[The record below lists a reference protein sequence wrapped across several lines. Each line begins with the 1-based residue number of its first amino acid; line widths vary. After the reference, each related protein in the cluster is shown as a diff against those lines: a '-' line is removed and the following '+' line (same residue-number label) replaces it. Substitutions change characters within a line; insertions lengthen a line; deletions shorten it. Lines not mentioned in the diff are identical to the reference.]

1 MVVNSQ
7 RTLFAIDLE
16 QHRLFNQPYTP
27 LENTTLNEKFSI
39 LDRVSPDTNIYPCLN
54 MFVIGVGG
62 LQNIANEDKY
72 SYSQHSPIDGALF
85 EHIPFIVRDVSAD
98 LTPTEKSNYR
108 LRVIKNVNN
117 KEYVCY
123 YGKVIPKPDIKQTF
137 YTIKTIN
144 DVTQVTAPTLT
155 TFDTKTS
162 EILNPKPRSR
172 GFSFKTVTGIDYITK
187 LNKLDFVLNIS
198 DIKEIKEGCKKLN
211 IEKDIVTELGL
222 CTSCDYDYNGYTEA
236 TYAQIA
242 FHIGV
247 NFNMGVMLDN
257 EQKIQKSIE
266 LGGLEPYIK

>member
-27 LENTTLNEKFSI
+27 LENTTLNEKFNI
-39 LDRVSPDTNIYPCLN
+39 LDRTSPGNAYPCLN
-54 MFVIGVGG
+54 VFVIGVGG
-62 LQNIANEDKY
+62 LQNIADDNNY

-85 EHIPFIVRDVSAD
+85 EHVPFIVRDTSSD
-98 LTPTEKSNYR
+98 LTAAEKAEYR

-117 KEYVCY
+117 KEYICY
-123 YGKVIPKPDIKQTF
+123 YGKVIPTPSIKQTF

-155 TFDTKTS
+155 TLDTKTA

-172 GFSFKTVTGIDYITK
+172 GFSFKTVAGIDYITK
-187 LNKLDFVLNIS
+187 LNKIDFVLNTS
-198 DIKEIKEGCKKLN
+198 DIQEVKNGCEKLG
-211 IEKDIVTELGL
+211 IDKDIITELGL
-222 CTSCDYDYNGYTEA
+222 CTSCDYNNNGYTEA
-236 TYAQIA
+236 VYTQIA

-247 NFNMGVMLDN
+247 NFNMGVMLEN
-257 EQKIQKSIE
+257 NQKIQKSIE